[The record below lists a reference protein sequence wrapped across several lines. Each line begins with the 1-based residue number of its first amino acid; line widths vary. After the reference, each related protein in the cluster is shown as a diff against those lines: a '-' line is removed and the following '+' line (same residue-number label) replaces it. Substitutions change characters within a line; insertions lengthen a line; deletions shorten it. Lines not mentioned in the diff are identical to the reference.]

1 MMKIAN
7 KKMYSS
13 HIEIGDIID
22 YLKEVEAQ
30 VETLEV
36 LNEELERENE
46 ELRNELAKFKYLKE
60 EVA

>member
-1 MMKIAN
+1 MKVFN
-7 KKMYSS
+7 KKMYNS
-13 HIEIGDIID
+13 HVGIGDIID

-46 ELRNELAKFKYLKE
+46 ELKNELAKFKYLKE